1 MQVNK
6 NIIKARIEEIKE
18 QSTQDEHGQFEMGT
32 PEQQHAAK
40 LVEEFYENFELAKDM
55 DEDTLALTT
64 AAVIYA
70 LKDIQVRDYTMG
82 LMNPKEDKA
91 TSFFKFLVDNA
102 PSKYNAAPI
111 TLLALTYYEK
121 HEDGKANEILRPVV
135 AQGYSLAKLLDRVFQ
150 TNWPVDAFN
159 SMRQELHPRVT
170 AGIFGESNDRS
181 K

>member
-1 MQVNK
+1 MNK
-6 NIIKARIEEIKE
+6 TIIKAKIEEIKSL
-18 QSTQDEHGQFEMGT
+18 STQDEHGQFEMGT

-55 DEDTLALTT
+55 DENTLALTT

-70 LKDIQVRDYTMG
+70 LKDIQVRDYAMG

-91 TSFFKFLVDNA
+91 TSFFKFLADSA
-102 PSKYNAAPI
+102 PHKYSAAPI

-121 HEDGKANEILRPVV
+121 HEDGKANEVLRPVV
-135 AQGYSLAKLLDRVFQ
+135 AQGYSLAMLLNRVFQ

-159 SMRQELHPRVT
+159 SMRQELHPKVT
-170 AGIFGESNDRS
+170 AGIFGESHDNS